1 MTRLCAP
8 ICTDRPTDCIPCAT
22 DILPAQFDLAFDA
35 AEQIVHE
42 FLGRRYGFCQDTIQ
56 ACVGAACSCPCACD
70 QCRRFK
76 IVVHDRMPIVSIDT
90 ATVTPFPTP
99 GNPTPTPVAITGLT
113 VQNFNEI
120 TFPVGTTALPEGVID
135 ITFTYGKDFPLGTCI
150 AVRDLAAQLVAA
162 ISCQCECSL
171 PARVVSYVKGDT
183 AFTFIDPE
191 VLAELRLS
199 GIASLDTLIRAFGG
213 NKRPTVY
220 SPDIHRSECVRW
232 TRVTA

>member
-22 DILPAQFDLAFDA
+22 DILPAQFDLAYDA

-56 ACVGAACSCPCACD
+56 ACVGGTCGCPCACD
-70 QCRRFK
+70 LCKRFK
-76 IVVHDRMPIVSIDT
+76 IKIHDRMPIVSIDS
-90 ATVTPFPTP
+90 ATVTPFPT
-99 GNPTPTPVAITGLT
+99 TLVPVPVPVPIVGLT

-120 TFPVGTTALPEGVID
+120 TFAPGTLSFPEGIID

-162 ISCQCECSL
+162 ISCNCECAL

-183 AFTFIDPE
+183 AFTFIAPE

-213 NKRPTVY
+213 HKRQTIY
-220 SPDIHRSECVRW
+220 SPDIRRSDCVRW
-232 TRVTA
+232 NRVTA

>member
-1 MTRLCAP
+1 MRALRFVGNTEFP
-8 ICTDRPTDCIPCAT
+8 AT
-22 DILPAQFDLAFDA
+22 TLAASVATLPSSFSGLPLFGERRCLDPVEFARDMQR
-35 AEQIVHE
+35 IVT
-42 FLGRRYGFCQDTIQ
+42 LYRRRGFPDVTVDT
-56 ACVGAACSCPCACD
+56 
-70 QCRRFK
+70 
-76 IVVHDRMPIVSIDT
+76 
-90 ATVTPFPTP
+90 TVTTRR
-99 GNPTPTPVAITGLT
+99 
-113 VQNFNEI
+113 
-120 TFPVGTTALPEGVID
+120 EGVID